1 MIYNDSC
8 RQPAISRRERVVLC
22 ALIHAACAL
31 AWGFDHRP
39 GAGRITSRR
48 PVSRYPGFRDA

>member
-1 MIYNDSC
+1 MTYNESC
-8 RQPAISRRERVVLC
+8 RQPAISRRERAILC

-39 GAGRITSRR
+39 GAGRILSRR
-48 PVSRYPGFRDA
+48 PVSLDPGYRDA